1 MTTSERKLKQEIF
14 FETFFQKYKEKLD
27 NLLHDFNALNDKS
40 INTSSVQIWLL
51 NEFMVAN
58 SLNSSQNIVD
68 KSNSIKCKYGY
79 PTINNP
85 IYNGKQLALKIPVDR
100 RFEHKTSQ
108 SQLSFDLIPNLVDE
122 SKSNPFIYS
131 QIHIHAFYAIDTS
144 LLLSN
149 IYL

>member
-1 MTTSERKLKQEIF
+1 MTNSERKLKQEIF

-68 KSNSIKCKYGY
+68 KSNSIKCKRV
-79 PTINNP
+79 
-85 IYNGKQLALKIPVDR
+85 K
-100 RFEHKTSQ
+100 
-108 SQLSFDLIPNLVDE
+108 
-122 SKSNPFIYS
+122 
-131 QIHIHAFYAIDTS
+131 
-144 LLLSN
+144 
-149 IYL
+149 